1 VDKSHKKVKNM
12 KKKFAIL
19 LLAILAV
26 SALSFTVG
34 AYATPFMSWTTVP
47 NPTPNAIGFRQSSYV
62 SMYGRITEWLTTPT
76 ATPVMGVIQAQART
90 TVGSAKTVEG
100 FAATAIWTNN
110 TVRPLADVRARE
122 NFTYTFYAARLIK
135 GSYSTLDPT
144 SINWFMN
151 GTWNVWSVTTNF
163 TIITGSSGNI
173 VSITTTRSFV
183 ALATNAIGN
192 LTVASG
198 WDSFTLAIDGVPSLT
213 GTVIAHIIASRTFNP
228 FMLGTDST
236 STTVTPADLNSIVNA
251 YGSMPGW
258 GNYDLR
264 MDYCLHYQ
272 IDICDL
278 STAAANLNTT

>member
-1 VDKSHKKVKNM
+1 M

-26 SALSFTVG
+26 SSLSFTVG
-34 AYATPFMSWTTVP
+34 AYAMPFMNFNTVP
-47 NPTPNAIGFRQSSYV
+47 NPPPNAVGFRQSSYV
-62 SMYGRITEWLTTPT
+62 CMLGKITEWLTTPK
-76 ATPVMGVIQAQART
+76 ATPVMGTIEAQSRT
-90 TVGSAKTVEG
+90 IIGSAHTIQG

-122 NFTYTFYAARLIK
+122 NFTYTFYAARLVK
-135 GSYSTLDPT
+135 GNYSALDPT
-144 SINWFMN
+144 PLISWFMN
-151 GTWNVWSVTTNF
+151 GTWNVWSITTSF
-163 TIITGSSGNI
+163 TIVTNSNGNI
-173 VSITTTRSFV
+173 LSITTTRSLV
-183 ALATNAIGN
+183 ALATDAIGN
-192 LTVASG
+192 LTVASD
-198 WDSFTLAIDGVPSLT
+198 WSSFMLAIAGVPSLT
-213 GTVIAHIIASRTFNP
+213 GPVIAHIIASRTFNP

-236 STTVTPADLNSIVNA
+236 STTVTSADLNSIVNA

>member
-1 VDKSHKKVKNM
+1 MKNRH
-12 KKKFAIL
+12 AIL

-26 SALSFTVG
+26 SALSFTAG
-34 AYATPFMSWTTVP
+34 AYATPFMSWNTVP

-62 SMYGRITEWLTTPT
+62 CMYGRITDWLTTPT
-76 ATPVMGVIQAQART
+76 ATHVMGTIEAQSRT
-90 TVGSAKTVEG
+90 TIGSARAIQG

-110 TVRPLADVRARE
+110 TVRPLADIRARE

-135 GSYSTLDPT
+135 GNYSALDPT
-144 SINWFMN
+144 SSISWFMN
-151 GTWNVWSVTTNF
+151 GTWNVWSITTNF
-163 TIITGSSGNI
+163 TIVTNTNGNI
-173 VSITTTRSFV
+173 LSITTTRSIV
-183 ALATNAIGN
+183 ALATDAIGN
-192 LTVASG
+192 ITVASG

-213 GTVIAHIIASRTFNP
+213 GPVIVHIIASRTFNP
-228 FMLGTDST
+228 FMLGTEST
-236 STTVTPADLNSIVNA
+236 STTVTSADLNSIANA

>member
-1 VDKSHKKVKNM
+1 M
-12 KKKFAIL
+12 KKKFAIV

-26 SALSFTVG
+26 SALSFTAG
-34 AYATPFMSWTTVP
+34 AYAMPFMSWNTVP
-47 NPTPNAIGFRQSSYV
+47 NPTPNAIGFRQNSYV
-62 SMYGRITEWLTTPT
+62 CMYGKITEWNTIPT
-76 ATPVMGVIQAQART
+76 GTPVMGVIEAQSRT
-90 TVGSAKTVEG
+90 TVGSANTIEG

-122 NFTYTFYAARLIK
+122 NFTYTFYAARLVK
-135 GSYSTLDPT
+135 GDYSALDPT
-144 SINWFMN
+144 SSISWFMN
-151 GTWNVWSVTTNF
+151 GTWNVWSITANF

-173 VSITTTRSFV
+173 LSVTTTRSLV
-183 ALATNAIGN
+183 ALATDAIGN
-192 LTVASG
+192 LTVTSG
-198 WDSFTLAIDGVPSLT
+198 WDSFTLAIEGVPSLT

-236 STTVTPADLNSIVNA
+236 STTVTTADLNSIVNA

-278 STAAANLNTT
+278 STAAANLNTA